1 MSCTIKIGRSW
12 TVSDTK
18 HLDMQIDMAEN
29 RLTKYESMDVVLYE
43 YWVEKIKAL
52 KEKRDEVHKN
62 NK

>member
-1 MSCTIKIGRSW
+1 M
-12 TVSDTK
+12 SDTK
-18 HLDMQIDMAEN
+18 HLDTQIEMAES